1 MAQHIFTGSGAPTAP
16 PTKISQHYI
25 DTTNKV
31 SYISTGVGLVSD
43 WKVADASAAVSLHE
57 AASNPHPQYLTQAEG
72 DAAYDIL
79 GAASSVQSALSSH
92 TSNTSNPHATTKTQL
107 GLGNVQ
113 DLDQT
118 NPANI
123 SQTPSYRFVTDS
135 EKSNWDSKAT
145 TGYVDNAAATA
156 QANANSYT
164 NNKISD
170 LVASS
175 PAALDTL
182 NELAAALGNDPNFA
196 TTITNQISGKA
207 NTVHSHE
214 IDDVNGL
221 ESTLDEKAH
230 VSHTHA
236 VATQAVYGFM
246 SAADKTKLDNFAQEI
261 LRVNGQDLYSTSNT
275 VLTNIPNLALAVESG
290 FAYKFNMLIRYSSN
304 NASNGIAFAMTTT
317 NGADGEISYILRGNT
332 SATAGVLIT
341 RPDLNSVY
349 VLTATPAVNKKYLL
363 QIEGIFF
370 CTSSGDLVPQFRSE
384 VNGNR
389 IDVYTNSI
397 LEGKV
402 L

>member
-1 MAQHIFTGSGAPTAP
+1 MAGLINWKKMPATSASPDAQHLYVGIDENSVLY
-16 PTKISQHYI
+16 TKDNLGNIRRFSDSVTSSNLI
-25 DTTNKV
+25 DQK
-31 SYISTGVGLVSD
+31 IIE
-43 WKVADASAAVSLHE
+43 HE
-57 AASNPHPQYLTQAEG
+57 AKPDPHHQYMAKAEQVEGDLTNHVTNLSNPH
-72 DAAYDIL
+72 
-79 GAASSVQSALSSH
+79 S
-92 TSNTSNPHATTKTQL
+92 TTKTQV

-113 DLDQT
+113 NLDQT

-135 EKSNWDSKAT
+135 DKSNWDSKAT
-145 TGYVDNAAATA
+145 TVYADNAAATA

-175 PAALDTL
+175 PATLDTL
-182 NELAAALGNDPNFA
+182 NELATALGNDPNFA

-207 NTVHSHE
+207 NTVHSHVTG
-214 IDDVNGL
+214 DVTGL
-221 ESTLDEKAH
+221 DSALGQKSD
-230 VSHTHA
+230 VSHGHA
-236 VATQAVYGFM
+236 VATQAVDGFM

-261 LRVNGQDLYSTSNT
+261 LRVNGQDLFSTSNT
-275 VLTNIPNLALAVESG
+275 VLTNISNLSLAVEAG
-290 FAYKFNMLIRYSSN
+290 FAYKFNMLILYSSN

-317 NGADGEISYILRGNT
+317 SGAGGEISYILRGNT
-332 SATAGVLIT
+332 SATAGALIT
-341 RPDLNSVY
+341 RVDLNSVY
-349 VLTATPAVNKKYLL
+349 ALTATPAVNRKYLL

-389 IDVYTNSI
+389 IDVYTNSM